1 MEGLETKRGRE
12 RRGEE
17 GREGEGEGR
26 RGGGREGGD
35 KIRRRFGAK
44 AHSAGWVAEGV
55 EKKNMQKP
63 GAESRRAL
71 VGALHGT

>member
-1 MEGLETKRGRE
+1 MVTERE
-12 RRGEE
+12 RERGGE
-17 GREGEGEGR
+17 GEREGEGEGKR
-26 RGGGREGGD
+26 RGGLGGGD
-35 KIRRRFGAK
+35 QIRLMFGAK